1 VKGETATVSAAP
13 GRLATTTLVLLGSF
27 AALGP
32 LSLDIYLPAV
42 TPMSQDLVA
51 TAREATASLSIFFIG
66 MSVGQLFVGP
76 WSDRVGRRLPLLTGL
91 VMCVIGAVIC
101 ALAPNVAALLTGRM
115 MQAFGGSA
123 VMVTGRA
130 AIRDHLDERSAASFF
145 STTASIN
152 SLAPMLAP
160 SVGAAILLVTG
171 WRGIFGVVAAF
182 ALLLLVGTAFRLP
195 ESHRPVATA
204 APTHPFRVYLNL
216 LKHAQFVRYLVAA
229 AANGASYFTYMALS
243 PLVLMSFYNLTASA
257 YAALMAV
264 NGVALIFC
272 TQINRWLLRRTTPR
286 RILRVAGVIALCLA
300 IPVFAFGFTLF
311 GGLVAL
317 VGIMFMVT
325 MGGGFVQANALAVAL
340 SAEPRHVGSAAALFG
355 AALFGFGTVASMVG
369 GMIYDGTPRPLMYII
384 GVMQLV
390 MAFALYSASKGAQ
403 AEEPVGNP

>member
-1 VKGETATVSAAP
+1 MSSGSVTPAGFSD
-13 GRLATTTLVLLGSF
+13 RLSVTTLVLLGSF

-42 TPMSQDLVA
+42 TPMSQDLAA

-76 WSDRVGRRLPLLTGL
+76 WSDRVGRRVPLLTGL
-91 VMCVIGAVIC
+91 VLCVAGAIVC
-101 ALAPNVAALLTGRM
+101 ALAPNVTVLLTGRM
-115 MQAFGGSA
+115 MQALGGSA

-145 STTASIN
+145 STTAAIN

-160 SVGAAILLVTG
+160 SIGAAILLVTG

-195 ESHRPVATA
+195 ESHRPEVDVA
-204 APTHPFRVYLNL
+204 PVHPFRVYLNL
-216 LKHAQFVRYLVAA
+216 LTHAQFVRYLVAA

-243 PLVLMSFYNLTASA
+243 PLILMSFYQLTPGA
-257 YAALMAV
+257 YAAVMAV

-286 RILRVAGVIALCLA
+286 KILRIAGVIALCLT
-300 IPVFAFGFTLF
+300 IPVFAFGFTLY
-311 GGLVAL
+311 GGLAAL
-317 VGIMFMVT
+317 VGIMFVVT
-325 MGGGFVQANALAVAL
+325 MGGGFVQSNSMAVAL

-355 AALFGFGTVASMVG
+355 AALFGSGTVVSMIG
-369 GMIYDGTPRPLMYII
+369 GTIYDGTPRPLMFLI
-384 GVMQLV
+384 GAMQLI
-390 MAFALYSASKGAQ
+390 MALALRSAGQRAQ
-403 AEEPVGNP
+403 SE